1 MAIDPRSVFAPER
14 VADLKST
21 KKEEVLRELV
31 EVLATSDKVTNRAE
45 LLERILEREKTL
57 STGVGIGVALPHVKI
72 PSITDFV
79 IAVGRSFQGVDFQ
92 SIDEK
97 PAHIVVMI
105 GCNESQSGDYL
116 KVLSKLV
123 RALKDGEFRKK
134 ILMAKSPEETVN
146 LFIEAYEAMS

>member
-1 MAIDPRSVFAPER
+1 MAIDPKKMFSPSR
-14 VADLKST
+14 VADLKSST
-21 KKEEVLRELV
+21 KEDVLRELV
-31 EVLATSDKVTNRAE
+31 DVLGNSEQVTDRKE
-45 LLERILEREKTL
+45 LLDRILEREKTL

-72 PSITDFV
+72 PSIKDFV

-123 RALKDGEFRKK
+123 RALKDGDFRKK
-134 ILMAKSPEETVN
+134 ILMAKTNEEVVD
-146 LFIEAYEAMS
+146 LFIEAYEAMT